1 MMKSDSMID
10 KARAFERLESID
22 WSFPNLSN
30 SGIHSAH
37 WYPATYLSAIPGTL
51 IPHLTLPGETVLD
64 PFCGSGTTGVEALR
78 LSRKFVGID
87 TNPIALLMS
96 EAKLK
101 FADPKLLK
109 KLLLDILGEAQSL
122 FSEESSIKHPNH
134 DELLKWYHFQ
144 TLNELNSIIQPILR
158 VSNRL
163 ARRTLLSVFSSIL
176 KSCSSQGRHW
186 GWVCDNVTPKTH
198 EIMYKDAIATYSSA
212 VLEFARTSDLAFKAA
227 QNHSAGLTRD
237 VIRSRSKLMHGS
249 CVERMAEIAEESID
263 VLVTSPPYYGVADY
277 VKSQRL
283 SYLWLDHD
291 QLASEMLG
299 FRDFE
304 LLRSKE
310 AGARSS
316 RHRKSSHDEYMT
328 FMDDFFQAAF
338 SVLKKAAP
346 MVLVVGE
353 SPSRSGTI
361 DGLIDLADEAGFE
374 LVSRRGRDIRLNRR
388 RLMAKVKGED
398 VLLFRK
404 KMLSK
409 KRTVDL

>member
-1 MMKSDSMID
+1 MMKSDLASG
-10 KARAFERLESID
+10 KNGAFERLESID

-30 SGIHSAH
+30 SGIHSVH

-51 IPHLTLPGETVLD
+51 IPHLTSAGETVLD

-78 LSRKFVGID
+78 LSRNFVGID

-101 FADPKLLK
+101 FADPRLLK
-109 KLLLDILGEAQSL
+109 KLLVEILGEAQSL
-122 FSEESSIKHPNH
+122 FSQKSSVRHPNH
-134 DELLKWYHFQ
+134 DELVKWYHPQ

-176 KSCSSQGRHW
+176 KNCSSQGKHW
-186 GWVCDNVTPKTH
+186 GWVCDNVTPKPN
-198 EIMYKDAIATYSSA
+198 EIVYKDAIAIYSSA
-212 VLEFARTSDLAFKAA
+212 VLEFARASDLAFKAA
-227 QNHSAGLTRD
+227 RDHSTGLTRD

-249 CVERMAEIAEESID
+249 CVDKMGEMAEESVD
-263 VLVTSPPYYGVADY
+263 LLVTSPPYYGVADY

-291 QLASEMLG
+291 QLAPEMLG

-304 LLRSKE
+304 LLRAKE
-310 AGARSS
+310 AGARSN
-316 RHRKSSHDEYMT
+316 RHRKTSHDEYMI
-328 FMDDFFQAAF
+328 FMENFFEAAF
-338 SVLKKAAP
+338 LVLKKSSP

-353 SPSRSGTI
+353 SPSRSGTLE
-361 DGLIDLADEAGFE
+361 GLIELANGAGFE
-374 LVSRRGRDIRLNRR
+374 LVSRRGRDIRSNRR
-388 RLMAKVKGED
+388 RLMAKVEGED

-404 KMLSK
+404 KI
-409 KRTVDL
+409 